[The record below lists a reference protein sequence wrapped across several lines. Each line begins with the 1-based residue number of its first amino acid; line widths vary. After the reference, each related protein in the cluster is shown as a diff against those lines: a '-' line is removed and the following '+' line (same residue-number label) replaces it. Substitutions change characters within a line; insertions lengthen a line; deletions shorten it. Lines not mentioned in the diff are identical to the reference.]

1 MLDYKPNAVLSTHEY
16 NVVGT
21 RPIRHDGWEKV
32 TGRARYAADV
42 HLPGMLSGKILR
54 SPHAHARIKSIDC
67 SRALQLPGVQAVATA
82 ADLPDISPKLS
93 AQEEGG
99 IANYGFLIR
108 NVLAREKALYL
119 GHAIAAVAA
128 TSPHVAEEALS
139 LIDVEYEVLPPVVT
153 PRDAMREDA
162 PVIHEMLA
170 PVSSPGMVGWSEDPV
185 ATGTNVAGHFEFRL
199 GDVEAGFQEAD
210 VVVERKFRTKR
221 VHQGYIEP
229 HASTVMW
236 GTDGYV
242 TVWTSTQ
249 QLFRV
254 RDDTS
259 KMLGIPTSRVKVI
272 PMEIGGGFGGKGN
285 GGVYLEPVAAVLS
298 RKTGRP
304 VKIAM
309 SRAEVFI
316 ATGPTSSGEVTVKMG
331 ATRNGRITAAE
342 ARLVYEAGA
351 FPGSPVGGGARCM
364 FSPYDIPNG
373 YIEAF
378 DVLCNTPKTSSYRA
392 PGAPIAAFAAEQV
405 IDELSRSLSIDPLE
419 FRLLNVARQGV
430 RQITGPVL
438 PEVGFVD
445 TLQAAMDHP
454 HYSSHLAGPNRGRGV
469 AVGFW
474 GNGSGPASAIASVNP
489 DGTISLVEGAP
500 DIGGSR
506 AAMAMQVAETLGLA
520 AEDIRPSVGDT
531 DSIGY
536 STGAGGSGVTQKIG
550 IACYMAAQD
559 VKQQMMQRAASIWD
573 VSLEDVEYR
582 DGALHSKSTEGS
594 LTFKELAAR
603 LNATGGPITGRANL
617 NPGGAGSTIAVHMV
631 DVEVDPET
639 GKVHI
644 LRYTAL
650 QDAGKAIH
658 PSYVEGQV
666 QGGVVQGIG
675 WALNEE
681 YFYSD
686 EGRMV
691 NSTFL
696 DYRMPIS
703 LDVPMIDTV
712 IVEVANPGHPFGV
725 RGVGEV
731 SLVPAMGAIA
741 NAIHN
746 AVGVRMTSLP
756 MSPGRVME
764 TLWSGGDSLAT

>member
-199 GDVEAGFQEAD
+199 GDVDAGFQEAD

-309 SRAEVFI
+309 SRAEVFV

-331 ATRNGRITAAE
+331 ATMNGRITAAE

-639 GKVHI
+639 G
-644 LRYTAL
+644 
-650 QDAGKAIH
+650 
-658 PSYVEGQV
+658 
-666 QGGVVQGIG
+666 
-675 WALNEE
+675 
-681 YFYSD
+681 
-686 EGRMV
+686 
-691 NSTFL
+691 
-696 DYRMPIS
+696 
-703 LDVPMIDTV
+703 
-712 IVEVANPGHPFGV
+712 
-725 RGVGEV
+725 
-731 SLVPAMGAIA
+731 
-741 NAIHN
+741 
-746 AVGVRMTSLP
+746 
-756 MSPGRVME
+756 
-764 TLWSGGDSLAT
+764 

>member
-1 MLDYKPNAVLSTHEY
+1 MLDYRPNAVLSTHEF

-82 ADLPDISPKLS
+82 ADLADISPKLS

-162 PVIHEMLA
+162 PIIHEMLA

-199 GDVEAGFQEAD
+199 GDVDAGFQEAD

-331 ATRNGRITAAE
+331 ATMNGRITAAE
-342 ARLVYEAGA
+342 ALLVYEAGA

-454 HYSSHLAGPNRGRGV
+454 HYSSPLAGPNRGRGV

-550 IACYMAAQD
+550 IACYLAAQD

-686 EGRMV
+686 EGQMV

-741 NAIHN
+741 NAIYN
-746 AVGVRMTSLP
+746 SVGVRMTSLP

-764 TLWSGGDSLAT
+764 TMWGGWDSLAT